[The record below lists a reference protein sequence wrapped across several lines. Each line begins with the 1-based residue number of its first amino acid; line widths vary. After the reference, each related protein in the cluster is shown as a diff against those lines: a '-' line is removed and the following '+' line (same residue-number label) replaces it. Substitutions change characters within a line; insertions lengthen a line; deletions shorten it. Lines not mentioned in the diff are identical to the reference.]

1 MERKKK
7 SMEKLLKQN
16 IAFFDSEF
24 TSNSLKDRGIQELIQ
39 CALIICTVTSTD
51 DNKPIEI
58 SEPIFEYKTFVKTNY
73 NKELSDY
80 IKGLTGITERD
91 VSSGESFNSVMEM
104 LKQIVEEYEVK
115 TIVVWGPDQMLLRH
129 NCTLNGYEK
138 KKMKKTFDKFKDVSV
153 KISKAYGYKC
163 STSQKQICEDL
174 KLKMDGQAHDAYYDA
189 LNLSKMISKIIE
201 IKQTNV

>member
-1 MERKKK
+1 MIKNQSKYQKRFLNHSGLPNLIDVLPDKKGTEVLE
-7 SMEKLLKQN
+7 S
-16 IAFFDSEF
+16 
-24 TSNSLKDRGIQELIQ
+24 
-39 CALIICTVTSTD
+39 
-51 DNKPIEI
+51 
-58 SEPIFEYKTFVKTNY
+58 YKTFVKTNY

-138 KKMKKTFDKFKDVSV
+138 KKMKK
-153 KISKAYGYKC
+153 
-163 STSQKQICEDL
+163 QKLQSLDL
-174 KLKMDGQAHDAYYDA
+174 Q
-189 LNLSKMISKIIE
+189 
-201 IKQTNV
+201 